1 MQRPNASPE
10 AAEVAAWANALL
22 DRVERSIVGKRAVV
36 EQCLVAA
43 IAGGHLLIEDAPGVG
58 KTTLARAL
66 SSALGLSFAR
76 VQCTSDLL
84 PSDIL
89 GVTIFEQAAGRFTFK
104 PGPIFHE
111 IVLVDE
117 LNRASP
123 RTQSALLEAMA
134 EGAVSLEGLAHPLPA
149 PFLLIATQNPLEHAG
164 TYQLPDSQL
173 DPFLMRVSLG
183 YPPADAERRLVEE
196 DGRRQ
201 GLDPRGPA
209 GDGAARLVAAQE
221 AARAMKIAPEI
232 ADYLMRLVEATRQSP
247 LVASGA
253 STRGA
258 LLLARAVRA
267 RCLLRGRDYALPDD
281 VKALLAPCL
290 GHRLTLAG
298 SRQGSRAAEAERV
311 LADLAER
318 TPVP

>member
-1 MQRPNASPE
+1 MQLPIE
-10 AAEVAAWANALL
+10 HQITETAAWAQGVV

-43 IAGGHLLIEDAPGVG
+43 VAGGHLLIEDAPGVG
-58 KTTLARAL
+58 KTTLARSLA
-66 SSALGLSFAR
+66 SALGLSFAR

-89 GVTIFEQAAGRFTFK
+89 GVNVFEQAAGRFQFR

-111 IVLVDE
+111 VVLVDE

-134 EGAVSLEGLAHPLPA
+134 EGSVSLEGQAHALPR
-149 PFLLIATQNPLEHAG
+149 PFLVLATQNPLEHAG
-164 TYQLPDSQL
+164 TYPLPDSQL
-173 DPFLMRVSLG
+173 DRFLMRLSLG
-183 YPPADAERRLVEE
+183 YPPGDAERRLVEE
-196 DGRRQ
+196 DGRR
-201 GLDPRGPA
+201 GEGPPLPAA
-209 GDGAARLVAAQE
+209 GGAAPLVAAQSQ
-221 AARAMKIAPEI
+221 ARAVRIAPEI
-232 ADYLMRLVEATRQSP
+232 SDYLMRLVEATRQSP
-247 LVASGA
+247 HLAMGA

-298 SRQGSRAAEAERV
+298 NRQGRIAEAERV
-311 LADLAER
+311 LADIAER

>member
-1 MQRPNASPE
+1 MQRPVAGSV
-10 AAEVAAWANALL
+10 ADTAAWARTVVE
-22 DRVERSIVGKRAVV
+22 RVERAIVGKRATV

-43 IAGGHLLIEDAPGVG
+43 VAGGHLLIEDAPGVG
-58 KTTLARAL
+58 KTTLARSLAG
-66 SSALGLSFAR
+66 ALGLSFAR

-89 GVTIFEQAAGRFTFK
+89 GVNVFEQATGKFQFRA
-104 PGPIFHE
+104 GPIFHE
-111 IVLVDE
+111 VVLVDE

-134 EGAVSLEGLAHPLPA
+134 EGSVSLEGQAHALPR
-149 PFLLIATQNPLEHAG
+149 PFVVLATQNPLEHAG
-164 TYQLPDSQL
+164 TYPLPDSQL
-173 DPFLMRVSLG
+173 DRFLMRVSLG
-183 YPPADAERRLVEE
+183 YPPGDAERRLVEE
-196 DGRRQ
+196 DGRRAEAAP
-201 GLDPRGPA
+201 LPPP
-209 GDGAARLVAAQE
+209 GDGAAALLGAQA
-221 AARAMKIAPEI
+221 AARTVRVAPEI
-232 ADYLMRLVEATRQSP
+232 ADYLMRLVEATRHSP
-247 LVASGA
+247 HLAMGA

-298 SRQGSRAAEAERV
+298 NRQGRLAETDRI
-311 LADLAER
+311 LADIAER